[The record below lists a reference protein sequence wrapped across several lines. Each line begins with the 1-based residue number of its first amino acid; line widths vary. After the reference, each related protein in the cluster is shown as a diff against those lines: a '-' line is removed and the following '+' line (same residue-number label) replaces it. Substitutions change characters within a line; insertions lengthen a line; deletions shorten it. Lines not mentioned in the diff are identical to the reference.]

1 MVPVPEDLVEHVKR
15 FVRTLGDPDAPPLSP
30 GAVAE
35 VVRSADEPTTRLLRV
50 LARGVVDGEPLTVAD
65 AARRV
70 GLSTR
75 EVIGTI
81 TELRQR
87 IVLAGGPHE
96 PFTFGPGGD
105 DPTDLPAYTLLMAA
119 DTAALV
125 LDASPGEPAR

>member
-15 FVRTLGDPDAPPLSP
+15 FVRTLGDPDAPPLVP
-30 GAVAE
+30 GAVAAA
-35 VVRSADEPTTRLLRV
+35 VRSADDQTQHILRV
-50 LARGVVDGEPLTVAD
+50 LAGGVIDGVPLTVAD
-65 AARRV
+65 TARLV
-70 GLSTR
+70 GVSTR

-87 IVLAGGPHE
+87 IVLAGGPSE

-105 DPTDLPAYTLLMAA
+105 DPTDLPAYTLLMSA

-125 LDASPGEPAR
+125 LGIAPGERAR